1 MDRLMINYKSLKDH
15 VYDYISSKI
24 NDGSLRPGE
33 RINENQICESL
44 QVSRTPVREA
54 LLQLSN
60 EGYLENLP
68 RRGFIVKE
76 VDNRKVEEIYAI
88 LGCLEGMAAACALK
102 KMTQSHM
109 AVLEELIGEM
119 DSAIERREYNEYYKL
134 QMVFHDNIIA
144 MSGNEELHKLITGLK
159 KKLIKQSY
167 IASDSDEDLFK
178 ALEETNGEHKKIL
191 ELFRAGDGSGLEA
204 YMREVHWSTKYASLE
219 SLA

>member
-1 MDRLMINYKSLKDH
+1 MINYKSLKDH

-33 RINENQICESL
+33 KINENQICESL

-76 VDNRKVEEIYAI
+76 VDNRKVEEIYAV

-109 AVLEELIGEM
+109 AVLEKLIGEM
-119 DSAIERREYNEYYKL
+119 DSAIARREYNEYYKL
-134 QMVFHDNIIA
+134 QMVFHDNVIA
-144 MSGNEELHKLITGLK
+144 MSGNEELHKLISGLK

-167 IASDSDEDLFK
+167 IAADSDEDLFK

-191 ELFRAGDGSGLEA
+191 ELFRAGDVSGLEA